1 MGFEIDE
8 GKSLVTVYK
17 DGELGI
23 RFEGLR
29 MIFADWY
36 WDMIRWRI
44 DNGFIEE
51 GRLDWEDVTAIVK
64 VMSVM
69 DEEISV
75 PDDIIGEFAKR
86 GYGEFYPDENKG
98 ENGEAN
104 HSEN

>member
-8 GKSLVTVYK
+8 GKPLVMAYE

-29 MIFADWY
+29 LIFADRY
-36 WDMIRWRI
+36 WNQIRWLI
-44 DNGFIEE
+44 GNGFVEE

-69 DEEISV
+69 DEKISI

-98 ENGEAN
+98 KDIDEE